1 MLKNIA
7 LVFPGQGSQMI
18 GMGNDIFNNFKVA
31 KEVFEEVDD
40 VLKFN
45 LSRIIFDGPEDELT
59 KTANTQPALMTVSMA
74 IVRVIEKELKKN
86 FLNFQKLCLDIRL
99 VSILLCV
106 HRV

>member
-1 MLKNIA
+1 MLKKIA

-45 LSRIIFDGPEDELT
+45 LSKIIFDGPEDELT

-74 IVRVIEKELKKN
+74 IVRVIEKELKKK
-86 FLNFQKLCLDIRL
+86 FFNFQKLCLDIRS

>member
-1 MLKNIA
+1 MLKKIA

-45 LSRIIFDGPEDELT
+45 LS
-59 KTANTQPALMTVSMA
+59 
-74 IVRVIEKELKKN
+74 KN
-86 FLNFQKLCLDIRL
+86 HF
-99 VSILLCV
+99 
-106 HRV
+106 

>member
-1 MLKNIA
+1 MLKKIA

-74 IVRVIEKELKKN
+74 IVRVIEKELKKKN
-86 FLNFQKLCLDIRL
+86 F
-99 VSILLCV
+99 
-106 HRV
+106 